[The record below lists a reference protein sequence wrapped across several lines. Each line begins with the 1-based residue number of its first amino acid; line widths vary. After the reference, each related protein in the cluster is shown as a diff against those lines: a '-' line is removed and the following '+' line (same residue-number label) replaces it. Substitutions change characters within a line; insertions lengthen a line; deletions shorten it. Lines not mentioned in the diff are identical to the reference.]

1 MTDRDALSPRV
12 RVVEAAYHLNRVQT
26 ELSDEDEELA
36 DLLTELCREVDT
48 VTAMLEAARGDTS
61 EEWCQNHQ

>member
-1 MTDRDALSPRV
+1 M
-12 RVVEAAYHLNRVQT
+12 
-26 ELSDEDEELA
+26 SDEEEELA
-36 DLLTELCREVDT
+36 DLLAELCREVDT